1 MGQKT
6 HPIGLR
12 IGIYRKWAS
21 SWYGDL
27 NQPASQQA
35 FGVIASRGG
44 SYLSGIE
51 DLLTN
56 IFKRYSVTKFTK
68 TPRILLVDFRLFKG
82 FGGHRY
88 GFMVYTKLL
97 MRKLFLGK
105 HLSWIYSQPLLL
117 QNKNKL
123 ISRSQLHGVIMK
135 VNLLLQI
142 QLQLIFSINIFLGK
156 TLFIPLPYLVVPMK
170 NLQFLPLFFG

>member
-1 MGQKT
+1 M
-6 HPIGLR
+6 
-12 IGIYRKWAS
+12 
-21 SWYGDL
+21 
-27 NQPASQQA
+27 
-35 FGVIASRGG
+35 
-44 SYLSGIE
+44 E

-105 HLSWIYSQPLLL
+105 HPSWIYSQPLLL
-117 QNKNKL
+117 QNKN
-123 ISRSQLHGVIMK
+123 
-135 VNLLLQI
+135 
-142 QLQLIFSINIFLGK
+142 
-156 TLFIPLPYLVVPMK
+156 
-170 NLQFLPLFFG
+170 